1 MKYLAYHFTVTPP
14 QPGSDI
20 LIAFIEDKGFESFD
34 YTDAGFTAYLP
45 EGTHSHIDFSD
56 IEVEDFKFSYE
67 VETIAETNWNAEWEK
82 NFEPVVVDDLLCI
95 RAPFHEKNTVTN
107 YEIVIMPKMSFG
119 TGHHQTTRLMCKS
132 MSTLDLKEKRV
143 LDMGTGTGILA
154 IFAKQLGAKEVLGID
169 IDEWSVENAIENCA
183 SNKFAEIHLKK
194 GDIDLLA
201 KELEFDV
208 ILANINKN
216 ILKSHLPV
224 YSTKLVSGGKL
235 LLSGFFS
242 TDTAELQELA
252 ESLSLKLLSTS
263 TENEW
268 AMMVLEKR

>member
-20 LIAFIEDKGFESFD
+20 LIALIEDRGFESFD
-34 YTDAGFTAYLP
+34 LTEGGFKAYIPDSGNL
-45 EGTHSHIDFSD
+45 TIDFSD
-56 IEVEDFKFSYE
+56 LALDDVQFSYE
-67 VETIAETNWNAEWEK
+67 IERIAEANWNAEWEK

-95 RAPFHEKNTVTN
+95 RAPFHEKNTVTK

-119 TGHHQTTRLMCKS
+119 TGHHQTTRLMCKCLS
-132 MSTLDLKEKRV
+132 EIDLKEKRI

-154 IFAKQLGAKEVLGID
+154 IFAKQLGAGQVLGID

-183 SNKFAEIHLKK
+183 SNHFPDITIKK
-194 GDIDLLA
+194 GDIEMLA
-201 KELEFDV
+201 NETSFDT

-224 YSTKLVSGGKL
+224 YSSKLRQGGFL
-235 LLSGFFS
+235 LLSGFFT
-242 TDTAELQELA
+242 TDTEELQQLA
-252 ESLSLKLLSTS
+252 KSLRLKLISIIH
-263 TENEW
+263 ENEW
-268 AMMVLEKR
+268 AMMKLEKL